1 MKIVKITNKDI
12 KKRLVTSITFQKYT
26 RVALILTLVGG
37 FFYTEFLLLCILLFT
52 LVMANDIHIHL
63 DKLRLEIRSES
74 RELARFILGTQ
85 TQTYRRNL

>member
-1 MKIVKITNKDI
+1 MKLVKITNEGI
-12 KKRLVTSITFQKYT
+12 KKRLATAIVFQKYT
-26 RVALILTLVGG
+26 RVALMLTLVGG

-85 TQTYRRNL
+85 TQTYRRI